1 MIVISPF
8 TKPHT
13 VSHTVYNFGSILKFI
28 EQTFSMGSLG
38 TTDAP
43 SNSIADMLDFTQSP
57 NVLTAAP
64 LPHANPCAGSAATNV
79 EQIIERDGGAPD

>member
-1 MIVISPF
+1 
-8 TKPHT
+8 
-13 VSHTVYNFGSILKFI
+13 
-28 EQTFSMGSLG
+28 
-38 TTDAP
+38 
-43 SNSIADMLDFTQSP
+43 MLDFTQSP